1 MSKKNLIIR
10 SVQEKN
16 HLYGYQV
23 ARILNV
29 SESTYC
35 RKMREELPVLQQ
47 ERIARLIE
55 EAVKNEEEK

>member
-1 MSKKNLIIR
+1 MSKKNFIIR

-16 HLYGYQV
+16 HLYGYQI

-29 SESTYC
+29 SESTFG
-35 RKMREELPVLQQ
+35 RMMREELPIEEQ

-55 EAVKNEEEK
+55 EAVKNEEK

>member
-35 RKMREELPVLQQ
+35 RKMREELPVREQ

-55 EAVKNEEEK
+55 EAVKNEEK